1 MTFEFPVGYQRL
13 HEDVGL
19 NFQLNRFL
27 PGARL
32 EDLRRA
38 ATRIRDLSDWRRELW
53 ALAEEA
59 EKEGRLSHAGT
70 YYRMSEFFAPP
81 HDPEGARAYARFR
94 EIFEETTRGEAYE
107 RRAVAYEGRSLP
119 ALRLPREGAKDLLV
133 LHGGFDSCLE
143 DQYPMARFLQGAGFE
158 VVLFEGPGQGAA
170 LRLEG
175 LPMTP
180 AWDRPV
186 RAVLDAF
193 AARECTLLGV
203 SLGGAL
209 ALRAAAFEPRVRR
222 VVAFDVLDD
231 FLDCLAHARGAVL
244 GLSLR
249 LGLAL
254 RAARLLDLVME
265 RRMRDDLMV
274 AWAIPHGMYVM
285 GADTPHGFAER
296 ARRFHTRDVSA
307 RIDQDVLLLAGSAD
321 HYVPVRQLWRQARR
335 LRHARSVTARLFT
348 AAEHAHNHC
357 QVGNVGLA
365 LRTIAA
371 WVEERVTARPQ
382 GEEGSPRGPSPM
394 P

>member
-1 MTFEFPVGYQRL
+1 MTPGFPVGYHRL
-13 HEDVGL
+13 HDDVGL

-32 EDLRRA
+32 EDLRRVA
-38 ATRIRDLSDWRRELW
+38 ARIRDLSDWRREMR

-59 EKEGRLSHAGT
+59 EKEGCLVHAGT
-70 YYRMSEFFAPP
+70 YYRMAEFFTPP

-94 EIFEETTRGEAYE
+94 EIFEETTRGDPYE
-107 RRAVAYEGRSLP
+107 RHSVAYEGRSLP
-119 ALRLPREGAKDLLV
+119 ALRLPREGAKDVLV
-133 LHGGFDSCLE
+133 VHGGFDSCLE
-143 DQYPMARFLQGAGFE
+143 DLYPLARFLHDAGFD

-180 AWDRPV
+180 EWDRPL

-193 AARECTLLGV
+193 GVRECALLGI
-203 SLGGAL
+203 SLGGGL

-231 FLDCLAHARGAVL
+231 FLDCIAHARGPAL
-244 GLSLR
+244 GLLLR

-254 RAARLLDLVME
+254 RAARLLGSVME
-265 RRMRDDLMV
+265 RRMRRDLMV
-274 AWAIPHGMYVM
+274 AWAIPHGMHVM
-285 GADTPHGFAER
+285 GADTPYSFADR
-296 ARRFHTRDVSA
+296 ARRFHTRDVSG
-307 RIDQDVLLLAGSAD
+307 RIEQDVLLLAGSAD

-335 LRHARSVTARLFT
+335 LRSARSVTVRLFT
-348 AAEHAHNHC
+348 AAEHADNHC

-371 WVEERVTARPQ
+371 WVEERV
-382 GEEGSPRGPSPM
+382 GP
-394 P
+394 